1 MTNSNKLNIGCIK
14 IFQLLT
20 LLYEDRADYDSVFNI
35 FKDEISVQSSNHIQV
50 CMNKYINTLKVFGI
64 KLVKENNNK
73 YKILSN
79 LYSLDFTLED
89 LKSLSILLNSIENF
103 PDENVVENINTFITN
118 IKLRMNKN
126 DKLTLN
132 NLLTNS
138 EYDFSFYYSNIKE
151 QIEQCQQICKENFMI
166 YLIYLKNGQ
175 KVQSKCNP
183 KEVIFASRTAYLKV
197 YDVAQRQILEI
208 PISSILS
215 IARLPQ
221 MVNKVEMS
229 STVVY
234 KLKNRLAKT
243 YKLKEN
249 EYSDGFDEQGNLV
262 VINKNETQDK
272 LLQRLMRYSFNCEII
287 SPKALRQE
295 MIKRINQTI
304 SQYDDVN

>member
-1 MTNSNKLNIGCIK
+1 
-14 IFQLLT
+14 
-20 LLYEDRADYDSVFNI
+20 
-35 FKDEISVQSSNHIQV
+35 
-50 CMNKYINTLKVFGI
+50 
-64 KLVKENNNK
+64 
-73 YKILSN
+73 
-79 LYSLDFTLED
+79 
-89 LKSLSILLNSIENF
+89 
-103 PDENVVENINTFITN
+103 
-118 IKLRMNKN
+118 
-126 DKLTLN
+126 
-132 NLLTNS
+132 
-138 EYDFSFYYSNIKE
+138 
-151 QIEQCQQICKENFMI
+151 
-166 YLIYLKNGQ
+166 
-175 KVQSKCNP
+175 
-183 KEVIFASRTAYLKV
+183 
-197 YDVAQRQILEI
+197 
-208 PISSILS
+208 LS